1 MRHSRKLLLLAS
13 LISITYDASAQ
24 NSVTL
29 YGIIDDSIQY
39 VHNTDGKSNQI
50 GLQSGQYSVS
60 HWGLKGNEDLG
71 GGLSAIFTLESGFD
85 LNSGA
90 LTGSEFGRQAFVGL
104 KSDRFGTI
112 TVGRQYDA
120 VEDLTYEVQPNAYGY
135 YFTTPGDVDNAD
147 ASVRINN
154 AIKWASPVI
163 GGFQAEV
170 TYALGGVAGSTGS
183 GQSYTAA
190 ALYTHG
196 PFKMAGGYLHI
207 DNGNAATSSRGATT
221 AGSLFFSPVNE
232 AYASASSI
240 NIGRAGLS
248 YTLGP
253 VTLGGYYSYAE
264 YLSDANSKFSGAER
278 YNNGS
283 IYAVWQVNP
292 AMLLQTG
299 YDYLKSHGD
308 SSATYQQVTVAADYY
323 LSKRTDVYASASYG
337 HASGKNGI
345 GSAQAVI
352 ADSYAAAGTNTQE
365 LVMLGIRHRF

>member
-1 MRHSRKLLLLAS
+1 MKLSRKLLLAAYL
-13 LISITYDASAQ
+13 LSIAYNSSAQ
-24 NSVTL
+24 SSVTI

-50 GLQSGQYSVS
+50 GLQSGQFSVS

-71 GGLSAIFTLESGFD
+71 GGLSTNFTLESGFD
-85 LNSGA
+85 INSGA
-90 LTGSEFGRQAFVGL
+90 LTGSLFGRQAFVGL
-104 KSDRFGTI
+104 KSDRYGTV

-120 VEDLTYEVQPNAYGY
+120 VEDLTYEVQPNSYGY

-154 AIKWASPVI
+154 AIKWASPAI
-163 GGFQAEV
+163 AGFQAEAM
-170 TYALGGVAGSTGS
+170 YAFGGVAGSTGS
-183 GQSYTAA
+183 GQSYSAA
-190 ALYTHG
+190 FLYTHG
-196 PFKMAGGYLHI
+196 PLKMAAGYLHI
-207 DNGNAATSSRGATT
+207 DNGNAVTSTRGVTT

-232 AYASASSI
+232 AYASASKI

-248 YTLGP
+248 YAIGP
-253 VTLGGYYSYAE
+253 VTLGGYYSYSE
-264 YLSDANSKFSGAER
+264 YLSDASSKFSGAER

-292 AMLLQTG
+292 ATYLQTG

-308 SSATYQQVTVAADYY
+308 SSATYQQVTLAADYL
-323 LSKRTDVYASASYG
+323 LSKRTDVYASASYR
-337 HASGKNGI
+337 HASGKNGL

-352 ADSYAAAGTNTQE
+352 ADSYAAAGTSTQE
-365 LVMLGIRHRF
+365 LVMLGFRHRF